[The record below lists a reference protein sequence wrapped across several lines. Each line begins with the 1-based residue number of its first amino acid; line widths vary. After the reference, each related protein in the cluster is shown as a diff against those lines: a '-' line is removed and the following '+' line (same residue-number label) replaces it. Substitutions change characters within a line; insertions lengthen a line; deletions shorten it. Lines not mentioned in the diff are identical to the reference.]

1 MMKKIGKAI
10 EIIICTVSI
19 AFLLWGFVSWVDI
32 IADNTQP
39 NPQHSE
45 YNMFVMMVENFEKN

>member
-10 EIIICTVSI
+10 EIAVCTVSI
-19 AFLLWGFVSWVDI
+19 AILFWVFASWVDI

-45 YNMFVMMVENFEKN
+45 YNMFVMMVEYAEKN